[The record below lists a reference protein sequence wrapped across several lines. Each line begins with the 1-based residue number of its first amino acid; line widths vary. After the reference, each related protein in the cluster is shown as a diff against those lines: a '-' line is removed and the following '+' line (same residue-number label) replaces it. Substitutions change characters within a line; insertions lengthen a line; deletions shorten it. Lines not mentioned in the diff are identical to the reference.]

1 LAAQAV
7 EARAAGDLPAQ
18 HVHERHVVAL
28 EDAEERGHVIAPV
41 VDHLAFRALVAA
53 EEDPAH
59 AHERFGIERVGHRI
73 DALDQTLGQHPLA
86 PDVGRGR
93 ADRGNRAHGIVRESF
108 GADGRVDSIAFVPYM
123 FHRRFGRRDGPGKA
137 GSGRD
142 DVLVVGEGVGAPFP
156 ASDRHFGRHFWMG
169 GVLGG

>member
-7 EARAAGDLPAQ
+7 EASPAGDLPPQ

-59 AHERFGIERVGHRI
+59 AHERLGIERVGHRVDPFDQAPGQI
-73 DALDQTLGQHPLA
+73 ALP
-86 PDVGRGR
+86 P
-93 ADRGNRAHGIVRESF
+93 I
-108 GADGRVDSIAFVPYM
+108 
-123 FHRRFGRRDGPGKA
+123 
-137 GSGRD
+137 
-142 DVLVVGEGVGAPFP
+142 
-156 ASDRHFGRHFWMG
+156 
-169 GVLGG
+169 